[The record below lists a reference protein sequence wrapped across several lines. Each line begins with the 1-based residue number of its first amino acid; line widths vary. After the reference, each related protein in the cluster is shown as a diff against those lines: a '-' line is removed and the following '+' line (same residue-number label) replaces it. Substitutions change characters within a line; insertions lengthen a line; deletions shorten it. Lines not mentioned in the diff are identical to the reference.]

1 MAFFFIELKNI
12 VNILCLLAIIQ
23 LIGIPLL
30 MINLEPLLYAV
41 LSNIKK
47 PIIFS
52 FVLSLTVMFLGSFIH
67 VASVPIVY
75 NVAHTALCNMN
86 FDYKRYIGVTLKQ
99 GFAMMLVWAPFSINM
114 GIILKYVPVNWI
126 DIALPSFIFAL
137 FGICISCLCEYFT
150 HMRKEKYCFE
160 VSVSIDKKKVAETT
174 KKLVKYISCVLA
186 FVVLMDRFTEH
197 AVIDILILCS
207 LTIPMIW
214 AIINKK
220 HINYINTVKEHF
232 NIKVPELK
240 NLYTIIT
247 TAGFLMLALRIVGFD
262 EFLNNTFLTAMDN
275 FGVIST
281 MLIIIFIMMLS
292 SWIGLHPF
300 IAIAIVC
307 QNLNFSNQLVSTEIY
322 TYSLLV
328 ACSLSNLVSPTTIST
343 VVISS
348 LVDKNVF
355 EVGVKWHILFITVF
369 LLAFVGFLMILM

>member
-1 MAFFFIELKNI
+1 
-12 VNILCLLAIIQ
+12 
-23 LIGIPLL
+23 
-30 MINLEPLLYAV
+30 MIDLEPLLFAV

-67 VASVPIVY
+67 VAAVPIIY

-114 GIILKYVPVNWI
+114 GIILKYIPVNWS
-126 DIALPSFIFAL
+126 DIALPAFIFAL
-137 FGICISCLCEYFT
+137 LGICISCLCEYFT
-150 HMRKEKYCFE
+150 HMRKEKYSFA
-160 VSVSIDKKKVAETT
+160 VSISVNKNKVAETT
-174 KKLVKYISCVLA
+174 KKLVEYISCVLA

-197 AVIDILILCS
+197 AAIDILILCS

-214 AIINKK
+214 AVMNKK
-220 HINYINTVKEHF
+220 HKSYIDTVKEHF
-232 NIKVPELK
+232 NVKVPQLK
-240 NLYTIIT
+240 NLYIIIT
-247 TAGFLMLALRIVGFD
+247 TAGFLMLALRSVGFD
-262 EFLNNTFLTAMDN
+262 EFLNNIFLTAMGN

-300 IAIAIVC
+300 IAIAIIC
-307 QNLNFSNQLVSTEIY
+307 QNLNFANQIVSTEIY

-343 VVISS
+343 AVISS
-348 LVDKNVF
+348 LVDRNVF
-355 EVGVKWHILFITVF
+355 EVGVKWHILFIAAI
-369 LLAFVGFLMILM
+369 LLLFIGFLMILM